1 MEIPVL
7 IERVEG
13 NGFRARG
20 VELLGVS
27 AEGATREE
35 AMEKLRVLLTDKLP
49 NGSEIASLVLPSSNN
64 PLARKSGI
72 WDKDDPLIDQWI
84 ETMKENRRNADED
97 PDYL

>member
-7 IERVEG
+7 LERVEG
-13 NGFRARG
+13 NGYRARG
-20 VELLGVS
+20 LEPFGLI

-35 AMEKLRVLLTDKLP
+35 AIERLRELLAAKLHNGGEIVSLTVP
-49 NGSEIASLVLPSSNN
+49 CINN
-64 PLARKSGI
+64 PLARMPGI

-84 ETMKENRRNADED
+84 ETMKENRRKADED